1 MPQGQTAESV
11 LAAHRDRLRPID
23 RMIPEAGALPDP
35 SDGEELL
42 EVSGAQGLLTHT
54 RVDPDA
60 LEAVL
65 GPLDRWELTPRV
77 SGPDEMAAL
86 LTRWQQYMESHPE
99 RPGADSM
106 AAVEWPSRDVGMTRV
121 LRAFG
126 FVPEFVMIGR
136 LKGTELVPESG
147 RVRVRRATVED
158 SEAVFE
164 LQMVET
170 RFDAAV
176 SGAVERDTTE
186 ALLREEITASFK
198 RDEPLI
204 WVAEYEGE
212 IVGMHR
218 GEDFSEPQ
226 QAWLATKI
234 TATPVAHLVC
244 QAVKEG
250 YRSLG
255 IGTSLAHHV
264 HADLDAM
271 GIGAA
276 VGYHAMFNPISTPF
290 WHRHGWRPYWNRWM
304 RTPAV

>member
-1 MPQGQTAESV
+1 MPQVQTAESV
-11 LAAHRDRLRPID
+11 LAAHRDRLRPVD
-23 RMIPEAGALPDP
+23 RMIPEADALPEP
-35 SDGEELL
+35 GHGEELL
-42 EVSGAQGLLTHT
+42 EVDGAQALLTHT

-77 SGPDEMAAL
+77 AGPDEMAAL
-86 LTRWQQYMESHPE
+86 LTRWQEHLRNHPE

-106 AAVEWPSRDVGMTRV
+106 AAVEWPSRDVEMTRV

-136 LKGTELVPESG
+136 LKGTDLVPESS
-147 RVRVRRATVED
+147 RVRVRRATPED
-158 SEAVFE
+158 SEAVCE

-176 SGAVERDTTE
+176 SGAVERATTE
-186 ALLREEITASFK
+186 ALLREEIAASFK

-204 WVAEYEGE
+204 WVAEHEGA

-218 GEDFSEPQ
+218 GEDPSEPQ

-250 YRSLG
+250 HRGLG
-255 IGTSLAHHV
+255 IGTSLANHV

-271 GIGAA
+271 GIGAS

>member
-1 MPQGQTAESV
+1 
-11 LAAHRDRLRPID
+11 
-23 RMIPEAGALPDP
+23 
-35 SDGEELL
+35 
-42 EVSGAQGLLTHT
+42 
-54 RVDPDA
+54 
-60 LEAVL
+60 
-65 GPLDRWELTPRV
+65 
-77 SGPDEMAAL
+77 MAAL